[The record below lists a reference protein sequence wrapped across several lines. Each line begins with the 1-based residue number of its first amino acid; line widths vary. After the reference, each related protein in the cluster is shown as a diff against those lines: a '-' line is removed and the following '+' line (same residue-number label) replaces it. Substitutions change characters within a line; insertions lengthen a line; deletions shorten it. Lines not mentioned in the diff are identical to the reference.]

1 MTIKIEMTMTLTEGM
16 DLVRQI
22 QRNAH
27 DLGVETSSHIRL
39 QNKVE
44 ELEKSLR
51 EATDSMSPALRDA
64 KDSTLPSSFPGRAM
78 TDLRQWSAI
87 FSYMNAG
94 DKISAIKLLRS
105 MAGCGLKEAKDVI
118 EGKL

>member
-16 DLVRQI
+16 DLVRQLQQNSYAI
-22 QRNAH
+22 
-27 DLGVETSSHIRL
+27 GVEATSRLHL

-51 EATDSMSPALRDA
+51 EATA
-64 KDSTLPSSFPGRAM
+64 STSHSSFPGRVM